1 MIIVIVVATVISAA
15 CLAEVARRA
24 YLGRRTVRDMQWHKL
39 PSTIATLLT
48 AQETQNAVR
57 HTSEAERLTTRQG
70 GTRADYYA
78 TVANSVLANY
88 TATQSDLSS
97 TSRPRGAPH
106 R

>member
-57 HTSEAERLTTRQG
+57 HERGR
-70 GTRADYYA
+70 
-78 TVANSVLANY
+78 
-88 TATQSDLSS
+88 
-97 TSRPRGAPH
+97 APH
-106 R
+106 DASGWHARRLLRDCRQLGLGQ